1 MTQTSDFSVAI
12 CTYNGSARLTVLLE
26 KLLTIAQQPIT
37 LNNNQILNWE
47 ITIVDNN
54 STDNT
59 AEIIH
64 SYQEKFPDNKLRY
77 IFETQQGLAFARR
90 RAIQEAKGSIIGFL
104 DDDNLPDDNW
114 ITAAYEF
121 FQQHPQAAACGSTIH
136 GIYEIEP
143 PQHFERIAGF
153 LAIINAGKKAFITKR
168 VMPAGAGIVIR
179 KQAWVECVS
188 SIPKILG
195 RTGNS
200 IASKGEEIEALL
212 YMQASGWEIWYNPQM
227 EIYHHI
233 PSSRLQKSYLMQLCR
248 SIGLSR
254 FKTRTIALPNWQKL
268 PLTIAY
274 FINDLRKTF
283 KHIIKYHSSLQDD
296 VITRCELEFLM
307 ASIVSPLYHT
317 KIELNKSF
325 KL

>member
-1 MTQTSDFSVAI
+1 MVQTIDFSVAI
-12 CTYNGSARLTVLLE
+12 CTFNGAAKLTLLLD
-26 KLLTIAQQPIT
+26 KLLTISQQKII

-47 ITIVDNN
+47 ITIVDNR

-59 AEIIH
+59 AEIIR
-64 SYQEKFPDNKLRY
+64 SYQDKFPHNKLRY

-104 DDDNLPDDNW
+104 DDDNLPHDKW

-121 FQQHPQAAACGSTIH
+121 FQQHPQAAACGSSIH

-143 PQHFERIAGF
+143 PPNFERIAGF
-153 LAIINAGKKAFITKR
+153 LAIINAGKRAFITKR

-179 KQAWVECVS
+179 KQAWLECVS
-188 SIPKILG
+188 PIPKILG

-212 YMQASGWEIWYNPQM
+212 YMQARGWEIWYNPEM

-233 PSSRLQKSYLMQLCR
+233 PSSRLQKGYLMQLCR

-254 FKTRTIALPNWQKL
+254 FKTRTIALPAWKKL
-268 PLTIAY
+268 PFTIAY
-274 FINDLRKTF
+274 LCNDLRKTF
-283 KHIIKYHSSLQDD
+283 KHVINHRSSLQDD
-296 VITRCELEFLM
+296 MITRCELEFLM
-307 ASIVSPLYHT
+307 ASIISPLYHT
-317 KIELNKSF
+317 KIELSKSLKF
-325 KL
+325 